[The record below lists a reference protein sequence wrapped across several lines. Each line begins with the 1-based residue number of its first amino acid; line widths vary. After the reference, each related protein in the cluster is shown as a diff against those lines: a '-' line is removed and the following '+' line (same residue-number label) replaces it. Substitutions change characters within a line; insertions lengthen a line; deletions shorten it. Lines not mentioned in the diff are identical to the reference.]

1 MQSQSFAPSSPFDA
15 LLQSFGTRSKGRKS
29 TRARRV
35 VVVVRNESGSFQTLW
50 SRAYHFFGDNLL
62 AWATAGRILPPRQ
75 HVVDHA
81 AD

>member
-35 VVVVRNESGSFQTLW
+35 VVVVRDESGSLQTLW
-50 SRAYHFFGDNLL
+50 SRASHFFGDNLL
-62 AWATAGRILPPRQ
+62 AWATAGRVLPPRH